1 MEGDTKNVLA
11 GERGEGRMRGKLRRN
26 AVEAKSMRYVAWLQ
40 ALCAVWAAAA
50 LAQSPVVDGALD
62 AEFYGA
68 ALSVQDTP
76 TGFGNATN
84 GHPRFAVGGS
94 ELDAAYARVSDGYLY
109 LFLAGNLET
118 YGQGLHWPTGNRNK
132 LDVFIDSIPGGQ
144 NSLRG
149 DNAEVDGGAL
159 GRMGHLDPAND
170 GLKFDAGF
178 EADFYLTFQN
188 YTEVVAYFSPPQ
200 VEAWRGMLHY
210 ATLPTGGGGRSELL
224 GLAMDATHTSHA
236 ATFEFANGVKLG
248 FNNGNAGGVRGVGED
263 GESDT
268 TQAGAVG
275 TGLELAIPIHYVAAA
290 DGTIGGNI
298 RILAFVNDSGHG
310 HMSNQVLGP
319 MGQTAGGYGNLG
331 EPRQFNFSEAYSPG
345 EQYFEVENGY
355 FSARAML
362 APEDRGD
369 GTSTCR
375 WLGEVGHTYALQ
387 ATTNLA
393 TGEWA
398 DVGEAIAATNPVLSA
413 VATNAGPSGYYRARR
428 TD

>member
-1 MEGDTKNVLA
+1 MARKTIRYATLA
-11 GERGEGRMRGKLRRN
+11 
-26 AVEAKSMRYVAWLQ
+26 Q
-40 ALCAVWAAAA
+40 ALCAAWAAAA
-50 LAQSPVVDGALD
+50 LGQSPVVDGTLD

-84 GHPRFAVGGS
+84 GHPRFAMGGS
-94 ELDAAYARVSDGYLY
+94 ELDAAYGRVSDGYLY

-118 YGQGLHWPTGNRNK
+118 YGQGLQWPTGNRNK
-132 LDVFIDSIPGGQ
+132 LDIFIDSIPGGQ

-188 YTEVVAYFSPPQ
+188 YMEVVSYYSPPQ
-200 VEAWRGMLHY
+200 VEAWRGMLSY

-224 GLAMDATHTSHA
+224 GLATDATHTSHG

-248 FNNGNAGGVRGVGED
+248 FNNGNVGGVKGVGEE
-263 GESDT
+263 GEGDT
-268 TQAGAVG
+268 AQAATVG

-290 DGTIGGNI
+290 DGTIGGSI
-298 RILAFVNDSGHG
+298 RILAFVNDVGHG
-310 HMSNQVLGP
+310 YMSNQVLGP

-331 EPRQFNFSEAYSPG
+331 EPRQFNFAEQYSPG
-345 EQYFEVENGY
+345 DQYFAAENGY
-355 FSARAML
+355 ISARAML
-362 APEDRGD
+362 APEDLGD
-369 GTSTCR
+369 GTTLHR

-398 DVGEAIAATNPVLSA
+398 DVGEAVAATNPVLSA
-413 VATNAGPSGYYRARR
+413 AATNAWGAGYYRARR